1 MFFAPTHSYLSI
13 NTPLFLAC
21 RSAASAAA
29 VTARL
34 LIAAGADVN
43 SKNFGQGTE
52 ISHLETPLHAAAEVL
67 MPRSD
72 LPVAAPSGNETE
84 SGAAL
89 GHNEVSSNSFR
100 PASRISNSWRRS
112 STRCWLQARI

>member
-1 MFFAPTHSYLSI
+1 VLFAHTHSYLST
-13 NTPLFLAC
+13 NSPLFIAC
-21 RSAASAAA
+21 RSAAPAAA

-52 ISHLETPLHAAAEVL
+52 VSHLETPLHAAAEVL
-67 MPRSD
+67 TPTSD
-72 LPVAAPSGNETE
+72 LAVAAPSGNEAE

-89 GHNEVSSNSFR
+89 GHNEVSSKLFR
-100 PASRISNSWRRS
+100 AASHISNSWRRS
-112 STRCWLQARI
+112 STRCWRQALI